1 MNNYFTNCW
10 LWFKKQSPV
19 GFKKK
24 LHPQWHLWMV
34 RGWMALLGHPW
45 ERGVANMENWA
56 VRSAR
61 ETWSWQLEAVVAAHD
76 TGLCSVTDPPL
87 EAILY
92 FPSMTVPKHPACVW
106 GRCDWFSP
114 LHWFLGGDCQHFTS
128 VYKTSTKLTH
138 SGTGTVLLTVRSRG
152 ICRSS
157 CCATLWLSSP
167 SHGSWWQIRWTG
179 AFSTST
185 LGCSA
190 AIFCVCG
197 EFWQRSTRLFTN
209 REGKN
214 NSSDSPLTL
223 IACIKLS
230 QTTCLLEAAQL
241 IIWSKN

>member
-1 MNNYFTNCW
+1 MNSCFANCW

-19 GFKKK
+19 ASPMTPLNGEGVNDIAGSPMGAWCGR
-24 LHPQWHLWMV
+24 H
-34 RGWMALLGHPW
+34 GELGC
-45 ERGVANMENWA
+45 VL
-56 VRSAR
+56 RSGD
-61 ETWSWQLEAVVAAHD
+61 LIVAA
-76 TGLCSVTDPPL
+76 GGCGCSSRYRFVLSTITDPPL

-92 FPSMTVPKHPACVW
+92 FPSMTVPKHPACTW

-114 LHWFLGGDCQHFTS
+114 LYWFLGGDCQHFTS

-152 ICRSS
+152 ICSSS

-185 LGCSA
+185 PGCSA

-197 EFWQRSTRLFTN
+197 EFWQSSTRLFTN